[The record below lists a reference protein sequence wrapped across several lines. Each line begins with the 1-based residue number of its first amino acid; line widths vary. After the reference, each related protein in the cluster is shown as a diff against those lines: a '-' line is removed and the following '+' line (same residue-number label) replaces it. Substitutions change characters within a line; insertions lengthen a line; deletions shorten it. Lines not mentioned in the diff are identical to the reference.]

1 MDREENGNPKLN
13 VKPNKVN
20 NTTNASFINFQHS

>member
-13 VKPNKVN
+13 VKPVKVN
-20 NTTNASFINFQHS
+20 KIVNVSSTNFQHS